1 MRHWR
6 GMVCRIVSLTDRFLK
21 DLLPNFADAGCVLVL
36 EFLHLPRQ
44 IRQQFVVQDAIPTPC
59 DS

>member
-1 MRHWR
+1 M
-6 GMVCRIVSLTDRFLK
+6 TDRFLK